1 MKKYAVVVAGGSGL
15 RMGGALPKQFL
26 PLRGKPVLWHTL
38 KAFFDAYPELEVIL
52 VLPMAHLELG
62 RSIAESFK
70 PLVPIRIVVGGET
83 RFDSVKNG
91 LASVKAE
98 DAIVFVHD
106 AVRCLITRSLLYRC
120 YEEALEKGNA
130 VPAVEAT
137 DSMRL
142 QTPQGTQV
150 LVRDQVRIIQT
161 PQTFQTALIKKAFA
175 MGYESAF
182 TDEATVVE
190 RLGIRINL
198 VEGDLTNLKITR
210 PEDLIYA
217 ERILES
223 REQA

>member
-26 PLRGKPVLWHTL
+26 PLSGRPVLWHTL

-91 LASVKAE
+91 LATVKAE